1 MVSCRKTLMS
11 AAGPWIPREQTDCRT
26 PLGGQHYG
34 VSNPG
39 RSSGEGGLHTSSN
52 PTSLN
57 LWMKKPM
64 HRKVKWLVQ
73 SQTAD

>member
-1 MVSCRKTLMS
+1 MVDCRKTLLS
-11 AAGPWIPREQTDCRT
+11 GTGPRTPREQTDART
-26 PLGGQHYG
+26 LLGGQHCG

-39 RSSGEGGLHTSSN
+39 RSPGEGGLHTSSS

-64 HRKVKWLVQ
+64 HRNVKWLVQ
-73 SQTAD
+73 SQTAN